1 MHTRSSLA
9 EPLCGRTAV
18 CWGPRFMSS
27 RPPCQGYTHPQEFI
41 ATQGPLKKTL
51 ADFWRL
57 VWEQQVHV
65 IVMLTVG
72 MENGRVSTLQPQV
85 ATRRRALPTGLA
97 AGLGGG
103 QGRGSGTQAPSWT
116 RLCCLCC
123 FYSAPSCSRPRARG
137 GGDRAVRLCFG
148 HTSEPS
154 CGAVWP
160 SQVTLSKAVQLPQ
173 EPGHCLEAPGAT

>member
-1 MHTRSSLA
+1 
-9 EPLCGRTAV
+9 
-18 CWGPRFMSS
+18 MSS

-85 ATRRRALPTGLA
+85 ATRRQALPTGLA
-97 AGLGGG
+97 VGLGGG

-116 RLCCLCC
+116 RLYNRHRVNTRQVNREADGGLE
-123 FYSAPSCSRPRARG
+123 REARI
-137 GGDRAVRLCFG
+137 
-148 HTSEPS
+148 
-154 CGAVWP
+154 
-160 SQVTLSKAVQLPQ
+160 SQESLLIMEDKRIKK
-173 EPGHCLEAPGAT
+173 